1 MFTEGIIKTYNEEK
15 GFGFIQIEDQQK
27 DLFFHI
33 KDFPNKQQLPQIGE
47 KLKFRIVSDNN
58 GKMKAENIIRLDLKV
73 KEINSISTHR
83 TSYRSNRKPKE
94 KKFNFI
100 SLLIGLVIFSIF
112 LAILL
117 PFLSDIYQRETLKR
131 QVAEPT
137 NRASSSMNTNTN
149 VTSKYS
155 CDGRVYCSQMK
166 SYDEAVFFINN
177 CPGTKMDG
185 DGDGDPCEGQF
196 R

>member
-15 GFGFIQIEDQQK
+15 GFGFIQIEDQKK

-73 KEINSISTHR
+73 KEINSISTYR

-155 CDGRVYCSQMK
+155 CDGRVHCSQMK

>member
-15 GFGFIQIEDQQK
+15 GFGFIQIEDQKK

-117 PFLSDIYQRETLKR
+117 PFLSNIYQREK
-131 QVAEPT
+131 
-137 NRASSSMNTNTN
+137 
-149 VTSKYS
+149 
-155 CDGRVYCSQMK
+155 
-166 SYDEAVFFINN
+166 
-177 CPGTKMDG
+177 
-185 DGDGDPCEGQF
+185 
-196 R
+196 

>member
-1 MFTEGIIKTYNEEK
+1 MCHCGFPTCASKPSETPCALNTIDVGIAIGSACATASDLRVDSRVMFSAGLAAQSLNWLSGCKNVIAIPISCSSKNP
-15 GFGFIQIEDQQK
+15 
-27 DLFFHI
+27 FF
-33 KDFPNKQQLPQIGE
+33 D
-47 KLKFRIVSDNN
+47 
-58 GKMKAENIIRLDLKV
+58 
-73 KEINSISTHR
+73 
-83 TSYRSNRKPKE
+83 RKPKE

-131 QVAEPT
+131 QVAEPA

-155 CDGRVYCSQMK
+155 CDGRVHCSQMK

>member
-1 MFTEGIIKTYNEEK
+1 MFTEGIIKNYNEEK
-15 GFGFIQIEDQQK
+15 GFGVIQIEDQKK

-155 CDGRVYCSQMK
+155 CDGRVHCSQMK

>member
-1 MFTEGIIKTYNEEK
+1 MFSEGIIKTYNEEK
-15 GFGFIQIEDQQK
+15 GFGFIQIENQKK

-33 KDFPNKQQLPQIGE
+33 KDLPNKQCLPKIGE

-58 GKMKAENIIRLDLKV
+58 GKMKAENIVRLDLKI
-73 KEINSISTHR
+73 KEINNTIPNK
-83 TSYRSNRKPKE
+83 TSYRSKRKPP
-94 KKFNFI
+94 KKTFNFI
-100 SLLIGLVIFSIF
+100 SLLIGLIIFSIF

-117 PFLSDIYQRETLKR
+117 PFLSNIYQRETLKR

-137 NRASSSMNTNTN
+137 QKVSSPISSNTN
-149 VTSKYS
+149 VTSQYS
-155 CDGRVYCSQMK
+155 CDGRVHCSQMN

-185 DGDGDPCEGQF
+185 DGDGEPCEGQF

>member
-1 MFTEGIIKTYNEEK
+1 MFTEGIVKTYNEEK
-15 GFGFIQIEDQQK
+15 GFGFIQIEDQKK

-83 TSYRSNRKPKE
+83 TSYRPKVKPKE
-94 KKFNFI
+94 KKFNFM

-112 LAILL
+112 LTILL

-131 QVAEPT
+131 QVAEPA

-155 CDGRVYCSQMK
+155 CDGRVHCSQMK

>member
-1 MFTEGIIKTYNEEK
+1 MFTEGIVKTYNEEK
-15 GFGFIQIEDQQK
+15 GFGFIQIEDQKK

-83 TSYRSNRKPKE
+83 TSYRPKVKPKE
-94 KKFNFI
+94 KKFNFM

-112 LAILL
+112 LTILL
-117 PFLSDIYQRETLKR
+117 PFLSDIYQRETLKDKW
-131 QVAEPT
+131 QNQLTE
-137 NRASSSMNTNTN
+137 SHHL
-149 VTSKYS
+149 
-155 CDGRVYCSQMK
+155 
-166 SYDEAVFFINN
+166 
-177 CPGTKMDG
+177 
-185 DGDGDPCEGQF
+185 
-196 R
+196 

>member
-15 GFGFIQIEDQQK
+15 GFGFIQIEDQKK

-58 GKMKAENIIRLDLKV
+58 GKMKAENIIRLNLKV
-73 KEINSISTHR
+73 KEIHSISTHR
-83 TSYRSNRKPKE
+83 TSYRSNRKSKE

-100 SLLIGLVIFSIF
+100 SVLIGLVIF
-112 LAILL
+112 AILL

-137 NRASSSMNTNTN
+137 NKVSLSMNTDTN

-155 CDGRVYCSQMK
+155 CDGRVHCSQMK

>member
-15 GFGFIQIEDQQK
+15 GFGFIQIEDQKK

-58 GKMKAENIIRLDLKV
+58 GTKAENIIRLDLKV

-83 TSYRSNRKPKE
+83 TSYRPKVKPKE
-94 KKFNFI
+94 KKFNFM

-112 LAILL
+112 LTILL

-131 QVAEPT
+131 QVAEPA

-155 CDGRVYCSQMK
+155 CDGRVHCSQMK

>member
-15 GFGFIQIEDQQK
+15 GFGFIQIEDQKK

-100 SLLIGLVIFSIF
+100 SLLRISHIFYIFSYLITIF
-112 LAILL
+112 I
-117 PFLSDIYQRETLKR
+117 
-131 QVAEPT
+131 
-137 NRASSSMNTNTN
+137 
-149 VTSKYS
+149 
-155 CDGRVYCSQMK
+155 
-166 SYDEAVFFINN
+166 
-177 CPGTKMDG
+177 
-185 DGDGDPCEGQF
+185 
-196 R
+196 

>member
-15 GFGFIQIEDQQK
+15 GFGFIQIEDQKK

-117 PFLSDIYQRETLKR
+117 PFLSNIYQRETLKR

-137 NRASSSMNTNTN
+137 NRVSSSMNTNTN
-149 VTSKYS
+149 VTSNYS
-155 CDGRVYCSQMK
+155 CDGRVHCSQMR

>member
-1 MFTEGIIKTYNEEK
+1 MKKRDLVLSKLKIKKKRIY
-15 GFGFIQIEDQQK
+15 
-27 DLFFHI
+27 FFHI

-117 PFLSDIYQRETLKR
+117 PFLSNIYQRETLKR
-131 QVAEPT
+131 QVAEPA

-155 CDGRVYCSQMK
+155 CDGRVHCSQMK

>member
-1 MFTEGIIKTYNEEK
+1 MFTEGIVKTYNEEK
-15 GFGFIQIEDQQK
+15 GFGFIQIEDQKK

-47 KLKFRIVSDNN
+47 KLKFRIVSDNS

-73 KEINSISTHR
+73 KEINNISTHR
-83 TSYRSNRKPKE
+83 TSYRPKVKPKE

-112 LAILL
+112 LTILL

-131 QVAEPT
+131 QVAEPA

-155 CDGRVYCSQMK
+155 CDGRVHCSQMR

-196 R
+196 K

>member
-1 MFTEGIIKTYNEEK
+1 MYSEGIIKTYNEEK
-15 GFGFIQIEDQQK
+15 GFGFIEIKNQKK

-33 KDFPNKQQLPQIGE
+33 KDLPNKQYLPKIGE

-58 GKMKAENIIRLDLKV
+58 GKMKAENIVRLDLKID
-73 KEINSISTHR
+73 EINNIIPNKN
-83 TSYRSNRKPKE
+83 SYRSKRKPQ
-94 KKFNFI
+94 KKTFNFI
-100 SLLIGLVIFSIF
+100 NLLIGLIIFSIF

-117 PFLSDIYQRETLKR
+117 PFLSNIYQRETLKR

-137 NRASSSMNTNTN
+137 QKVSSPVSSNTN
-149 VTSKYS
+149 VTSQYS
-155 CDGRVYCSQMK
+155 CDGRVHCSQMN

-185 DGDGDPCEGQF
+185 DGDGEPCEGQF